1 MRSDNLKRHMK
12 VHVKRNETHPTTKI
26 LYNQIDVS
34 ALKKM
39 LEKDDLFEDSI
50 EVWKIYNLL
59 QRMKK

>member
-1 MRSDNLKRHMK
+1 MK
-12 VHVKRNETHPTTKI
+12 QHEKRNETHPTTKI

-50 EVWKIYNLL
+50 EVWKIYQLL
-59 QRMKK
+59 LRMKNKSC